1 MFQKIIV
8 AVDGPEGERD
18 ARALAQHLAGS
29 GAGFVTGH
37 IADGTDVARGLFDL
51 AGAESADLLV
61 LGAHHHHHLWDTDH
75 ARATLRDAPCPV
87 AVAPIGYADLS
98 APQIGAIG
106 VGYNDH
112 DPESDAALTTAQAI
126 AAASGAEVRITHVVP
141 ETNWDAPDS
150 GAGRLAVAARERLAG
165 LDGVVTVVE
174 GDVHDALAALE
185 RGVDLLVL
193 GSHHH
198 GALRRLV
205 VGDTVGSLTRE
216 LACPLLVIPPAAA
229 AAAA

>member
-18 ARALAQHLAGS
+18 ARALAQRLAGP
-29 GAGFVTGH
+29 GAGLVTGH
-37 IADGTDVARGLFDL
+37 IPDGDDVAAGLFGL
-51 AGAESADLLV
+51 AAAESADLLV
-61 LGAHHHHHLWDTDH
+61 VGPHHHHHLWNADH

-87 AVAPIGYADLS
+87 AVAPVGYADHGD
-98 APQIGAIG
+98 AAIGAIG
-106 VGYNDH
+106 VGYDDH
-112 DPESDAALTTAQAI
+112 DPESDAALTTAQAL
-126 AAASGAEVRITHVVP
+126 AAASGAEVRITHVVA
-141 ETNWDAPDS
+141 ETNWDTPDS
-150 GAGRLAVAARERLAG
+150 GAGRLAVAARERLSD

-205 VGDTVGSLTRE
+205 VGDTVGSLSRE
-216 LACPLLVIPPAAA
+216 LACPLLVIPPAASPEA
-229 AAAA
+229 